1 MQMILDETFQ
11 LVNDVKIP
19 KIGFGTWQTPPDD
32 AYRAT
37 KYALDNG
44 YKHVDTAYVYGNETN
59 VGQAIND
66 ASVDRNEIFV
76 TTKVPA
82 ETDSY
87 TQAMDNIDESLQ
99 RLGLAQVDLLL
110 IHAPRP
116 WSRIGEVREKDDE
129 KNIQVWKA
137 LEDAYRDGKTR
148 AIGVSNFNVDD
159 LKNIIENGNVKPM
172 VNQIK
177 CYIGNLSTGTI
188 EFCQNNSIL
197 VEGYSPLATG
207 GILEDK
213 RIQKIAEKYGKS
225 IPQVA
230 IRYLL
235 EKDILSLPKSVH
247 EKYISENAKVD
258 FSITQEDMEELDRL

>member
-1 MQMILDETFQ
+1 MILDETFQ
-11 LVNDVKIP
+11 LANEVKIP

-44 YKHVDTAYVYGNETN
+44 YKHVDTAYVYGNETD
-59 VGQAIND
+59 VGRAIKD
-66 ASVDRNEIFV
+66 STISRDEIFI

-87 TQAMDNIDESLQ
+87 EEAMKNIDESLR
-99 RLGLAQVDLLL
+99 RLAVDHVDLLL

-137 LEDAYRDGKTR
+137 LEEAYRDGKTR

-159 LKNIIENGNVKPM
+159 LKNIIENGKIQPM

-207 GILEDK
+207 GILDDEK
-213 RIQKIAEKYGKS
+213 IQKIAEKYDKS
-225 IPQVA
+225 IPQIA

-235 EKDILSLPKSVH
+235 EKEILPLPKSVH
-247 EKYISENAKVD
+247 ETYILENAKVD
-258 FSITQEDMEELDRL
+258 FAIEQEDMEELDRL

>member
-1 MQMILDETFQ
+1 MMLNETFQ
-11 LVNDVKIP
+11 LANGTKIP
-19 KIGFGTWQTPPDD
+19 KIGFGTWQMPPDD
-32 AYRAT
+32 AYRST

-44 YKHVDTAYVYGNETN
+44 YKHVDTAYVYGNETD
-59 VGQAIND
+59 VGRAIKD
-66 ASVDRNEIFV
+66 SSVSRDEIFI

-87 TQAMDNIDESLQ
+87 EEAMKNIDESLR
-99 RLGLAQVDLLL
+99 RLAVEHVDLLL

-116 WSRIGEVREKDDE
+116 WSRIGEVHQEDDK

-137 LEDAYRDGKTR
+137 LEDAYQEGKAK

-159 LKNIIENGNVKPM
+159 LKNIIANGKVKPM

-177 CYIGNLSTGTI
+177 CYIGNLSTGNI

-207 GILEDK
+207 GILDDK
-213 RIQKIAEKYGKS
+213 KIKKIAEKYNKS

-235 EKDILSLPKSVH
+235 QKDILPLPKSVH
-247 EKYISENAKVD
+247 ETYILENAQVD
-258 FSITQEDMEELDRL
+258 FVLEKEDMYELDQL

>member
-1 MQMILDETFQ
+1 M
-11 LVNDVKIP
+11 
-19 KIGFGTWQTPPDD
+19 
-32 AYRAT
+32 
-37 KYALDNG
+37 
-44 YKHVDTAYVYGNETN
+44 
-59 VGQAIND
+59 
-66 ASVDRNEIFV
+66 
-76 TTKVPA
+76 
-82 ETDSY
+82 
-87 TQAMDNIDESLQ
+87 
-99 RLGLAQVDLLL
+99 
-110 IHAPRP
+110 
-116 WSRIGEVREKDDE
+116 
-129 KNIQVWKA
+129 
-137 LEDAYRDGKTR
+137 
-148 AIGVSNFNVDD
+148 DD

-235 EKDILSLPKSVH
+235 EKDILPLPKSVH